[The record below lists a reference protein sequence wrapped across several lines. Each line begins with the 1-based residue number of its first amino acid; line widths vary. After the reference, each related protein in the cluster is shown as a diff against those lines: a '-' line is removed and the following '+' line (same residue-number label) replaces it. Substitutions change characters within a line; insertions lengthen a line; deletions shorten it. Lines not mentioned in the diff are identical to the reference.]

1 MLYIMKDYV
10 LLGRSNTMERKKVW
24 AVYFSATDTT
34 KKTVLT
40 IADEAARLLGAE
52 REDYDFTLPG
62 MRENGFAA
70 GKDDLVIFG
79 TPVYAG
85 RVPNVLLKYLATIQG
100 NGALAVP
107 VVLFGNRNFDDGL
120 IELRDILE
128 NTGFHT
134 VAAAAFVGEHTFS
147 KTLAAGRP
155 DADDMKEALAFAGK
169 IAEKVKGLPEGEAP
183 APVEVEGVPHPY
195 RGYYQP
201 RDRKG
206 VSIDIR
212 KVKSLVSDACDDCK
226 ICADVCPM
234 GSISHENVR
243 EYTGICI
250 KCGACIKKCPKQAR
264 YYEDEGY
271 LYHQHELE
279 EGYTRRAAISLFL

>member
-100 NGALAVP
+100 NGALAVS

-134 VAAAAFVGEHTFS
+134 VAAAAFVGEHSFS

-169 IAEKVKGLPEGEAP
+169 VAEKVKGLPEGEAP